1 MLFKSF
7 RNVSNTNQKMLG
19 LRNDK
24 EEADKEVGWP
34 DPNPGATQLDLPTGI
49 CPHAPLHSSYPPS
62 PSRYAR
68 MLRQPHECHFK
79 LHTGASLMDSRTT
92 QAGGIYD
99 KIFLQERK
107 FQSIILRSTFG
118 SKFFQQFQIG
128 SSTLW
133 MVDVAKSLQ
142 ISTGHRALVVILR
155 GNKSFQANT
164 RGKCFM
170 FC

>member
-1 MLFKSF
+1 M
-7 RNVSNTNQKMLG
+7 G
-19 LRNDK
+19 LRNNK

-92 QAGGIYD
+92 QAGGGIYG
-99 KIFLQERK
+99 KQQQRSFCRNKNSVKNLKRIFGR
-107 FQSIILRSTFG
+107 
-118 SKFFQQFQIG
+118 KFFQQFQIG
-128 SSTLW
+128 ASTLW
-133 MVDVAKSLQ
+133 IVDVAKSLQ
-142 ISTGHRALVVILR
+142 ISTGHRTLVVILR

>member
-1 MLFKSF
+1 
-7 RNVSNTNQKMLG
+7 MLG
-19 LRNDK
+19 LLGLRTKK

-107 FQSIILRSTFG
+107 FQSIILGASLVAN
-118 SKFFQQFQIG
+118 
-128 SSTLW
+128 SSNNF
-133 MVDVAKSLQ
+133 KSVLAHY
-142 ISTGHRALVVILR
+142 GWLMLP
-155 GNKSFQANT
+155 NLYKSEL
-164 RGKCFM
+164 GIEPWW
-170 FC
+170 